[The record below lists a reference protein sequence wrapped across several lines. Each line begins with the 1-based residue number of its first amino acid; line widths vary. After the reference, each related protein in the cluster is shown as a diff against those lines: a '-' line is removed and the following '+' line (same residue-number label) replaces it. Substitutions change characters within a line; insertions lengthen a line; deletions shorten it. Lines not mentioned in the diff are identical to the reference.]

1 VRDQLIAAATESVRA
16 RGGDAALTDAAVDL
30 IPGYVAAVDPAELA
44 TFDPADVGGA
54 VVAQLALR
62 VGRSRGGAEVRVSN
76 PTRAVDGWESRHT
89 VVQVVTDDIPFLVDS
104 IGTAV
109 VQRGYDI
116 HLSWHPVVAGESL
129 LHLEIDRETDPALLA
144 TLRDTV
150 ADALADVRAAV
161 TDWRA
166 MRDRA
171 LDLAGDLRRD
181 PPPSADAAEVA
192 EAVTFLEWLAD
203 DHFTFL
209 GCVEYELLP
218 GEGPDA
224 LRVVQGTQLGL
235 VRRRPLAPAS
245 VTFGRMPPELRHLA
259 YEPYVL
265 TLTKAQARSTVHRA
279 VPFDYVGVKRFDAA
293 GTVVGECRFT
303 GLYTANVY
311 TEATADVPV
320 LRRKVAYV
328 LERAAL
334 DPRGHD
340 GRTLEHILETFP
352 RDELFRLSREGL
364 FDIATG
370 ILRMGERRK
379 LHLFVLPDEYGRF
392 VSCLVYL
399 PRDRYTTLARVQVL
413 DALREAFGD
422 PDDPDVDID
431 FQVSVTESMLARLH
445 IVVSTPAGARRPD
458 LAELETRL
466 GRMARLWV
474 DDLRDALVGAHG
486 EETGLDTYRAWA
498 DAFPPGYQF
507 EVPVAAA
514 VVDIAVLEGL
524 DPAGDLAVRLTTPEG
539 RGPEGGVAGDP
550 LRAKLYRT
558 GGALVLS
565 DVMPLLEHLGVTV
578 VDERPYEIHPAGGVT
593 RWIYSFG
600 VRTDPRDPL
609 PDADAQARVAELFL
623 GVWAGEI
630 ENDGLNRLVLRAGLS
645 PRDVVIVRT
654 YAKYLRQAGLRFTD
668 AYLAD
673 VLSGNPDAVR
683 HLVALFHARFD
694 PASRAAAADP
704 SAGEAE
710 IEAQLG
716 AAIDAVVSLDED
728 RILRAF
734 ATALRATVR
743 TNAYQP
749 ASQRSGGDGRVK
761 PYVAVKLDAARID
774 ILPAPRPAHEIWVY
788 SPRVEAVHLRSGD
801 IARGGIRWSDRREDF
816 RWEVLGLMKAQT
828 VKNSVIVPVGAKG
841 GFVVKRPPAG
851 ERAAVQ
857 AEVLECYRTF
867 MRGLLDLT
875 DNLVDGAAV
884 PPAHVVRY
892 DGDDP
897 YLVVA
902 ADKGTATFSD
912 VANSLAAEYGFW
924 LGDAFASGGSAGF
937 DHKAMG
943 ITSRGAWISVKA
955 HFRALDVDADT
966 AALTVVGIGDMS
978 GDVFG
983 NGLLRS
989 PHVKLL
995 AAFDHRHVFVDPD
1008 PDPVASFAERRRLF
1022 ELPTSS
1028 WADYD
1033 AAVLSRGG
1041 AVFERSAKSVTLS
1054 AEACAALGV
1063 ADPTLS
1069 PDALVSAVLRAPV
1082 DLLWNGGIGTFVK
1095 ASTESHADVND
1106 RTNDAVRVDASELRA
1121 RVVGEGGNLGFTQR
1135 ARVEYALASGHINT
1149 DAIDN
1154 SAGVDCSDHEV
1165 NVKILLEAAIQRGT
1179 LAADDRDALLASM
1192 TDDVAALV
1200 LADNEA
1206 QANALEIAAVEA
1218 VSLVGVHARQ
1228 IERLEQTAHLDRAL
1242 EFLPT
1247 PRQLQ
1252 ERHAAGLG
1260 LTSPELAV
1268 LLAYTKLE
1276 LERALVGSDVP
1287 DDPALHER
1295 LVAYFPPA
1303 LRDESRFPVGEHALR
1318 REITATLVANAV
1330 VNRAGISF
1338 LSRLGDETGDSL
1350 PDLARAHLVARDVF
1364 GMDELW
1370 DQIDALDLR
1379 VPAAVQDAMFLT
1391 LRRLVERAARWV
1403 VRHGGAPELGP
1414 AIARS
1419 RPGVAEVLDA
1429 LPRVMTGRA
1438 ARRLEAATEV
1448 LTRDGVPTYLATRVA
1463 VGEWAL
1469 GALPATTLAAAH
1481 GTDPVLVAR
1490 LAFVLGERLEL
1501 DRLLEHIAALP
1512 RGDRWQTEARAAL
1525 RDEVHDSH
1533 EQLTDAV
1540 LTGAPP
1546 AEAPDDVAGRVDAWI
1561 AEHQEDVERYLRVGE
1576 DIEAAGVF
1584 DLATLAVG
1592 RRALR
1597 ELTG

>member
-1 VRDQLIAAATESVRA
+1 MREQLIAAATESVRE
-16 RGGDAALTDAAVDL
+16 RGTDAALVDVATAL
-30 IPGYVAAVDPAELA
+30 VPGYVAAADPEELPA
-44 TFDPADVGGA
+44 LDPADVAGA
-54 VVAQLALR
+54 VLAQLTLR
-62 VGRSRGGAEVRVSN
+62 EGRTRGAAEVRVSN

-89 VVQVVTDDIPFLVDS
+89 VVQVVTDDMPFLVDS
-104 IGTAV
+104 ISTAV
-109 VQRGYDI
+109 VERGYDV
-116 HLSWHPVVAGESL
+116 HLSWHPVVDGESL
-129 LHLEIDRETDPALLA
+129 VHLEIDRETDSAVLA
-144 TLRDTV
+144 SLRDEV
-150 ADALADVRAAV
+150 AGALADVRAAV
-161 TDWRA
+161 ADWAA

-171 LDLAGDLRRD
+171 LDLARGLRRR
-181 PPPSADAAEVA
+181 PPPSVDAADVA

-224 LRVVQGTQLGL
+224 LRLVQGSQLGL

-245 VTFGRMPPELRHLA
+245 VTFGRMAPELRHLA

-265 TLTKAQARSTVHRA
+265 TLTKAQARSTVHRP
-279 VPFDYVGVKRFDAA
+279 VPFDYVGVKRFDDA
-293 GTVVGECRFT
+293 GNVVGECRFT

-311 TEATADVPV
+311 SEATADVPV

-328 LERAAL
+328 LARAAL
-334 DPRGHD
+334 DPRSHD
-340 GRTLEHILETFP
+340 GRTLEHVLETFP
-352 RDELFRLSREGL
+352 RDELFRLSRDEL
-364 FDIATG
+364 FVVASG
-370 ILRMGERRK
+370 ILRMGERRR

-399 PRDRYTTLARVQVL
+399 PRDRYTTMARVQIL
-413 DALREAFGD
+413 DALRDAFGD
-422 PDDPDVDID
+422 PDDPGVDVD
-431 FQVSVTESMLARLH
+431 FQVSVTESVLARLH

-458 LAELETRL
+458 VVALEARL
-466 GRMARLWV
+466 GGMARQWV
-474 DDLRDALVGAHG
+474 DDLRDALVAAHG
-486 EETGLDTYRAWA
+486 EETGLDTYREWA

-507 EVPVAAA
+507 EVAATAA
-514 VVDIAVLEGL
+514 VDDIAVLEGL
-524 DPAGDLAVRLTTPEG
+524 DPAGDLAVRLHTTN
-539 RGPEGGVAGDP
+539 GGAPGEP
-550 LRAKLYRT
+550 MRAELYRS

-565 DVMPLLEHLGVTV
+565 DVMPLLEQLGVTV
-578 VDERPYEIHPAGGVT
+578 LDERPYEVRPASGPT
-593 RWIYSFG
+593 RWILSFG
-600 VRTDPRDPL
+600 VRTDPRDPV

-673 VLSGNPDAVR
+673 VLSGNPEAVR
-683 HLVALFHARFD
+683 HFVALFHERFD
-694 PASRAAAADP
+694 PARGDAAEIA
-704 SAGEAE
+704 SIEAE
-710 IEAQLG
+710 LG

-728 RILRAF
+728 RILRAL
-734 ATALRATVR
+734 ATVLHATVR
-743 TNAYQP
+743 TNAYQSAVP
-749 ASQRSGGDGRVK
+749 GDGGDSAAARPK
-761 PYVAVKLDAARID
+761 PYVACKLDAAQIEL
-774 ILPAPRPAHEIWVY
+774 LPAPRPAHEIWVY

-841 GFVVKRPPAG
+841 GFVVKRPPADD
-851 ERAAVQ
+851 RAAVQ

-867 MRGLLDLT
+867 IRGMLDVT
-875 DNLVDGAAV
+875 DNLVDGVVVA
-884 PPAHVVRY
+884 PPRVVRD

-902 ADKGTATFSD
+902 ADKGTASVSD
-912 VANSLAAEYGFW
+912 VANGLAAEYGFW

-937 DHKAMG
+937 DHKEMG

-955 HFRALDVDADT
+955 HFRALGIDADT
-966 AALTVVGIGDMS
+966 APLTLVGIGDMS

-1008 PDPVASFAERRRLF
+1008 PDPAVSFAERQRLF
-1022 ELPTSS
+1022 ELPASS

-1033 AAVLSRGG
+1033 PVLLSRGG

-1054 AEACAALGV
+1054 AEACAVLGI
-1063 ADPTLS
+1063 AERTLA

-1082 DLLWNGGIGTFVK
+1082 DLLWNGGIGTYVK

-1106 RTNDAVRVDASELRA
+1106 RTNDATRVDAGELRA
-1121 RVVGEGGNLGFTQR
+1121 KVVGEGGNLGFTQR
-1135 ARVEYALASGHINT
+1135 ARVEYALAGGRINT

-1165 NVKILLEAAIQRGT
+1165 NIKILLQAAIRRGT
-1179 LAADDRDALLASM
+1179 LAPGDRDALLASM

-1218 VSLVGVHARQ
+1218 ASLVGVHARQ

-1260 LTSPELAV
+1260 LTAPELAV

-1276 LERALVGSDVP
+1276 LERALVASDVP
-1287 DDPALHER
+1287 DDPALHR
-1295 LVAYFPPA
+1295 LLVEYFPPV
-1303 LRDESRFPVGEHALR
+1303 LRDETRFPVAEHALR
-1318 REITATLVANAV
+1318 REITATVVANAV

-1338 LSRLGDETGDSL
+1338 LSRLGDETGESL
-1350 PDLARAHLVARDVF
+1350 ADLTRAHLAAREIFATATV
-1364 GMDELW
+1364 W
-1370 DQIDALDLR
+1370 DAVDALDLR
-1379 VPAAVQDAMFLT
+1379 VPAAVQDAMFLS

-1403 VRHGGAPELGP
+1403 VRHGGAPDLG
-1414 AIARS
+1414 AVIERL
-1419 RPGVAEVLDA
+1419 RPGVGQVVAA
-1429 LPRVMTGRA
+1429 LPRVITGPA
-1438 ARRLEAATEV
+1438 ARRLD
-1448 LTRDGVPTYLATRVA
+1448 TRAEEYERAGVPAELATRVA
-1463 VGEWAL
+1463 AGEWAL
-1469 GALPATTLAAAH
+1469 GALPATALAAEH
-1481 GTDPVLVAR
+1481 GTDPVVVAR
-1490 LAFVLGERLEL
+1490 LAFVVAERLEL

-1525 RDEVHDSH
+1525 RDEFHDSH
-1533 EQLTDAV
+1533 EQLTAAV
-1540 LTGAPP
+1540 LSTAP
-1546 AEAPDDVAGRVDAWI
+1546 AMTADDVAGRVETWLG
-1561 AEHQEDVERYLRVGE
+1561 EHREAVDRYRQVVDDV
-1576 DIEAAGVF
+1576 EAAGVF
-1584 DLATLAVG
+1584 DLATLAVA

-1597 ELTG
+1597 ELTTP